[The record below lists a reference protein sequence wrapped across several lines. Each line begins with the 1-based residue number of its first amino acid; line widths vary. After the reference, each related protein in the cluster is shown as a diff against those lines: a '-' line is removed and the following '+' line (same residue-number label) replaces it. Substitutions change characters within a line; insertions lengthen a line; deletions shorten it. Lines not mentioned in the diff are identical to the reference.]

1 MLTTVKTG
9 DIKPKKWDKLE
20 GQLEDFIRS
29 HMNQNGQITKP
40 LSELFREFAETHNTT
55 VSSTSF
61 YYYNSG
67 LKERIFGLNEPN
79 NTEEINGDN
88 NSEEL
93 NIDGNSEELNI
104 DGEIERL
111 IKYIKDSFNIDVSED
126 SASIIKEMVKEAG
139 VVSTLLTINGVIED
153 YDKLDMSF
161 IIVREAKSRL

>member
-1 MLTTVKTG
+1 MFATAKTG
-9 DIKPKKWDKLE
+9 YVKPKKWDKLE

-29 HMNQNGQITKP
+29 HMNQNGQITKS

-67 LKERIFGLNEPN
+67 LKERIFGLDEPN
-79 NTEEINGDN
+79 NTEEINAD
-88 NSEEL
+88 S
-93 NIDGNSEELNI
+93 NSEELNI

-139 VVSTLLTINGVIED
+139 VVSTLLAINEVVED

-161 IIVREAKSRL
+161 ILVREAKSRL

>member
-1 MLTTVKTG
+1 MLATAKTG
-9 DIKPKKWDKLE
+9 YVKPKKWDKLE

-29 HMNQNGQITKP
+29 HMNQNGQITKS

-67 LKERIFGLNEPN
+67 LKERIFGLDEPN
-79 NTEEINGDN
+79 NTEEINADS

-93 NIDGNSEELNI
+93 NIN
-104 DGEIERL
+104 GEIERL

-139 VVSTLLTINGVIED
+139 VVSTLLAINEVVED

-161 IIVREAKSRL
+161 ILVREAKSRL

>member
-1 MLTTVKTG
+1 MLATAKTG
-9 DIKPKKWDKLE
+9 YVKPKKWDKLE

-29 HMNQNGQITKP
+29 HMNQNGQITKS

-67 LKERIFGLNEPN
+67 LKERIFGLDESN
-79 NTEEINGDN
+79 NTEEINVD
-88 NSEEL
+88 S
-93 NIDGNSEELNI
+93 NSEELNI

-111 IKYIKDSFNIDVSED
+111 VKYIKDSFNIDVSED
-126 SASIIKEMVKEAG
+126 SASIIKEMVKEVG
-139 VVSTLLTINGVIED
+139 IVSTLLAINEVVED

-161 IIVREAKSRL
+161 ILVREAKSRL

>member
-1 MLTTVKTG
+1 MLATTKTG
-9 DIKPKKWDKLE
+9 YVKPKKWDKLE

-29 HMNQNGQITKP
+29 HMNQNGQITKS

-67 LKERIFGLNEPN
+67 LKERIFGLDEPN
-79 NTEEINGDN
+79 NTEEINADS

-93 NIDGNSEELNI
+93 NIN
-104 DGEIERL
+104 GEIERL

-139 VVSTLLTINGVIED
+139 VVSTLLTINEVVED

-161 IIVREAKSRL
+161 ILVREAKSRL

>member
-1 MLTTVKTG
+1 MLATAKTG
-9 DIKPKKWDKLE
+9 YVKPKKWDKLE

-29 HMNQNGQITKP
+29 HMNQNGQITKS

-67 LKERIFGLNEPN
+67 LKERIFGLDEPN
-79 NTEEINGDN
+79 NTEEINAD
-88 NSEEL
+88 S
-93 NIDGNSEELNI
+93 NSEELNI

-139 VVSTLLTINGVIED
+139 VVSTLLAINEVVED

-161 IIVREAKSRL
+161 ILVREAKSRL

>member
-1 MLTTVKTG
+1 MLATVKTG
-9 DIKPKKWDKLE
+9 DVKPKKWDKLE

-29 HMNQNGQITKP
+29 HMNQNGQITKS

-67 LKERIFGLNEPN
+67 LKERIFGSNEPN
-79 NTEEINGDN
+79 NIEEINGDN
-88 NSEEL
+88 
-93 NIDGNSEELNI
+93 NSEELNI

-111 IKYIKDSFNIDVSED
+111 IKYIKDNFNIDVSED
-126 SASIIKEMVKEAG
+126 SASIIKEMVKEVG

-161 IIVREAKSRL
+161 ILVREAKSRL

>member
-29 HMNQNGQITKP
+29 HMNQNGQITKS
-40 LSELFREFAETHNTT
+40 LSELFREFAKTHNTT

-67 LKERIFGLNEPN
+67 LKERIFGSNEPN
-79 NTEEINGDN
+79 NTEEINVDN
-88 NSEEL
+88 
-93 NIDGNSEELNI
+93 NSEELNI

-111 IKYIKDSFNIDVSED
+111 IKYIKDNFNIDVSED

-139 VVSTLLTINGVIED
+139 VVSTLLTINEVIED

>member
-1 MLTTVKTG
+1 MLATAKTG
-9 DIKPKKWDKLE
+9 YVKPKKWDKLE

-29 HMNQNGQITKP
+29 HMNQNGQITKS

-67 LKERIFGLNEPN
+67 LKERIFGLDEPN
-79 NTEEINGDN
+79 NTEEINAD
-88 NSEEL
+88 S
-93 NIDGNSEELNI
+93 NSEELNI

-111 IKYIKDSFNIDVSED
+111 IKYIKDSFSIDVSED

-139 VVSTLLTINGVIED
+139 IVSALLAINEVVED

-161 IIVREAKSRL
+161 ILVREAKSRL

>member
-1 MLTTVKTG
+1 MLATAKTG
-9 DIKPKKWDKLE
+9 YVKPKKWDKLE

-29 HMNQNGQITKP
+29 HMNQNGQITKS

-67 LKERIFGLNEPN
+67 LKERIFGLDEPN
-79 NTEEINGDN
+79 NTEEINADS

-93 NIDGNSEELNI
+93 NIN
-104 DGEIERL
+104 GEIERL

-139 VVSTLLTINGVIED
+139 VVSTLLTINEVVED

-161 IIVREAKSRL
+161 ILVREAKSRL

>member
-1 MLTTVKTG
+1 MLATAKTG
-9 DIKPKKWDKLE
+9 YAKPKKWDKLE

-29 HMNQNGQITKP
+29 HMNQNGQITKS

-67 LKERIFGLNEPN
+67 LKERIFGLDEPN
-79 NTEEINGDN
+79 NTEEINAD
-88 NSEEL
+88 S
-93 NIDGNSEELNI
+93 NSEELNI

-139 VVSTLLTINGVIED
+139 VVSTLLAINEVVED

-161 IIVREAKSRL
+161 ILVREAKSRL

>member
-1 MLTTVKTG
+1 MLATAKTG
-9 DIKPKKWDKLE
+9 YVKPKKWDKLE

-29 HMNQNGQITKP
+29 HMNQNGQITKS

-67 LKERIFGLNEPN
+67 LKERIFGLDEPN
-79 NTEEINGDN
+79 NTEEINAD
-88 NSEEL
+88 S
-93 NIDGNSEELNI
+93 NSEELNI

-126 SASIIKEMVKEAG
+126 SASIIKEMVKEVG
-139 VVSTLLTINGVIED
+139 IVSTLLAINEVVED

-161 IIVREAKSRL
+161 ILVREAKSRL

>member
-1 MLTTVKTG
+1 MLATSKTG
-9 DIKPKKWDKLE
+9 YVKPKKWDKLE

-29 HMNQNGQITKP
+29 HMNQNGKITKS

-67 LKERIFGLNEPN
+67 LKERIFGLDEPN
-79 NTEEINGDN
+79 NTEEINAD
-88 NSEEL
+88 S
-93 NIDGNSEELNI
+93 NSEELNI

-139 VVSTLLTINGVIED
+139 VVSTLLAINEVVED

-161 IIVREAKSRL
+161 ILVREAKSRL

>member
-9 DIKPKKWDKLE
+9 DVKPKKWDKLE

-29 HMNQNGQITKP
+29 HMNQNGQITKS

-67 LKERIFGLNEPN
+67 LKERIFGSNEPN
-79 NTEEINGDN
+79 NTEEINEDN
-88 NSEEL
+88 
-93 NIDGNSEELNI
+93 NSEELNI

-111 IKYIKDSFNIDVSED
+111 IKYIKENFNIDVSED

-161 IIVREAKSRL
+161 IIVKEAKSRL